1 MTATTTRVRPEP
13 EPGTPEERRRFP
25 GLPVDPIG
33 PLLALLAGAIY
44 WLHGVDGYL
53 SRDLG
58 LYSYAG
64 QQVADGVAPYD
75 GVVNRSGPLS
85 HLLPG
90 VGATLGRLVG
100 ADDVHAMR
108 VFFLFLAAACIWVSY
123 LVGRDLFRSRLAG
136 TASALALL
144 TITGFIEYASNGPR
158 EKTPMVLFLLLVV
171 LALAHRRYG
180 WAGVFVALATLTW
193 QPAFFV
199 GLPTAAVGV
208 WALPRTRRLRGLGAI
223 ALGGGLTLGAFLAFY
238 AAIGSLHTFLECFVL
253 IHVQYTRQP
262 GLGTEW
268 AAVRDLMVAE
278 YGTSLWVMVAGIV
291 GSVVGALLVLAVRSR
306 RQDPDHRLLVAVGA
320 GTIAGLLWCL
330 KAFNGFPDIFFLLPS
345 MVVGIGWIAQEVRSW
360 TPRPAAVAVTL
371 VWALVAT
378 PMALDYSIHHRDHTL
393 TTQRAEVDAVFD
405 LLPQDATVVAVEA
418 PQPLVLTGR
427 TNPYPH
433 QMFSLGLEDYVNDSW
448 PGGLKGLSS
457 DIERRRPTVIALGT
471 IRPDWLEPILAKSYV
486 DVGTTPGW
494 TWYVTDTI
502 SQDKVAELRRATS
515 GE

>member
-1 MTATTTRVRPEP
+1 MRRDPDDPDDADA
-13 EPGTPEERRRFP
+13 GRRRP
-25 GLPVDPIG
+25 RLRVDPIG
-33 PLLALLAGAIY
+33 PLLTLLAVCVY
-44 WLHGVDGYL
+44 WLHGFDGYL

-58 LYSYAG
+58 LYAYAG
-64 QQVADGVAPYD
+64 QKVADGVAPYD

-90 VGATLGRLVG
+90 IGATLGRLVG

-108 VFFLFLAAACIWVSY
+108 VMFLGLAALCIWVSY

-144 TITGFIEYASNGPR
+144 TITGFVEYASNGPR
-158 EKTPMVLFLLLVV
+158 EKTPMVLFLLLSL

-180 WAGVFVALATLTW
+180 WAGVFVSLATLTW

-199 GLPTAAVGV
+199 GLPTAVVAL
-208 WALPRTRRLRGLGAI
+208 WALPRTRRLRGLGAV
-223 ALGGGLTLGAFLAFY
+223 ALGGLVPLVAFLAFY
-238 AAIGSLHTFLECFVL
+238 AAIGSLRTFLECFVL

-268 AAVRDLMVAE
+268 AQVRELMVGE
-278 YGTSLWVMVAGIV
+278 YGASLWVMVAGVV
-291 GSVVGALLVLAVRSR
+291 GAVVGALVVLAVPSR
-306 RQDPDHRLLVAVGA
+306 RRDPEHRLLVAVGA
-320 GTIAGLLWCL
+320 GAVAGILWCL
-330 KAFNGFPDIFFLLPS
+330 KAFNGWPDVFFLLPS
-345 MVVGIGWIAQEVRSW
+345 MVVGIGWLAREVRTWS
-360 TPRPAAVAVTL
+360 PRPVAVAVTL
-371 VWALVAT
+371 VWSLVAT
-378 PMALDYSIHHRDHTL
+378 SIALDYSLHHRDHTL

-405 LLPQDATVVAVEA
+405 LLPQDATLVAVEA

-433 QMFSLGLEDYVNDSW
+433 QMFSLGLEDYVNDTW
-448 PGGLKGLSS
+448 PGGLKGLRR
-457 DIERRRPTVIALGT
+457 DMERRRPTVIAVGT

-502 SQDKVAELRRATS
+502 SPAKVAELRQATS

>member
-1 MTATTTRVRPEP
+1 M
-13 EPGTPEERRRFP
+13 
-25 GLPVDPIG
+25 DPIG
-33 PLLALLAGAIY
+33 PLLALLAVCVY
-44 WLHGVDGYL
+44 WLHGFDGYL

-90 VGATLGRLVG
+90 VGAGLGRLVG

-108 VFFLFLAAACIWVSY
+108 VMFLFLAAACIWVSY

-144 TITGFIEYASNGPR
+144 TITGFVEYASNGPR
-158 EKTPMVLFLLLVV
+158 EKTPMVLFLLLSV

-180 WAGVFVALATLTW
+180 WAGVFVSLATLTW

-199 GLPTAAVGV
+199 GLPTALAAL
-208 WALPRTRRLRGLGAI
+208 WALPRGRRFRGLRAI
-223 ALGGGLTLGAFLAFY
+223 AVGGLVPLVVFLAYY
-238 AAIGSLHTFLECFVL
+238 AAIGSLRTFLECFVL

-262 GLGTEW
+262 GLGGELTQV
-268 AAVRDLMVAE
+268 ADLMVAE
-278 YGTSLWVMVAGIV
+278 YGASLWVMMAGIV
-291 GSVVGALLVLAVRSR
+291 AAVVAAVVALAIPSR
-306 RQDPDHRLLVAVGA
+306 RRDPDHRLVVAVGA
-320 GTIAGLLWCL
+320 GALVGILWCL
-330 KAFNGFPDIFFLLPS
+330 KAFNGWPDVFFLLPA
-345 MVVGIGWIAQEVRSW
+345 MVVGIGWIARELRNWS
-360 TPRPAAVAVTL
+360 PRPVAVAVTL

-378 PMALDYSIHHRDHTL
+378 SIALDYSIHHRDHTL

-405 LLPQDATVVAVEA
+405 LLPQDATLVAVEA

-433 QMFSLGLEDYVNDSW
+433 QMFSLGLEDYVNDTW
-448 PGGLKGLSS
+448 PGGLRGLSR

-502 SQDKVAELRRATS
+502 DRDKVAQLRRATS